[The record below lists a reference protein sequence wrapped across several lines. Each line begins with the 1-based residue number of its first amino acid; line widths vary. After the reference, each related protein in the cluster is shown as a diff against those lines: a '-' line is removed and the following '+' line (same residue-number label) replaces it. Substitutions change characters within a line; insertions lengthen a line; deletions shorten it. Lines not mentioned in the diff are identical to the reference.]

1 MATEVDKLILRIESD
16 MSQLRRDL
24 KKIEKQSAQSTQ
36 KVSKS
41 FATMGT
47 AIKATVGIVVASQ
60 VTRMGMSMV
69 ELASAVEEQ
78 TAKASVVFGNNF
90 GRISEDLENFGNTVG
105 RSTHE
110 LVNMASTVQ
119 DTFVPLGFARNEAS
133 DLSVQLTKLAVDV
146 ASFNNASDTET
157 MRAFQSAIVGNH
169 ETVRRFGI
177 VITEATLQQ
186 ELNRMGIRK
195 SMKEVTNAEKVQA
208 RLNLI
213 IAGTSDAHNDATRTA
228 DSFAN
233 RQKALNSAIEEFNVA
248 IITPLLPKLASFVGF
263 LTQIVNLLTFES
275 GEPSLTLELEDL
287 TEQLETA
294 KRELEDLLEQNF
306 GIKPENIF
314 GLGSAE
320 KKIQD
325 LEKQILDV
333 EKKIQEEERK
343 IDGVVTPKQP
353 INIGDPNRESLRPF
367 RERRFVDTADSSGFL
382 ELQKRIKV
390 LNELRLLQSD
400 YFSDLA
406 KGYQEEQEDLINSR
420 SINEDYL
427 SQLALGYEVAQGEAE
442 KLREIQDQLTDVAIK
457 GFDRMENAML
467 DFMDGTTQGFDG
479 LRDAMRFFLK
489 DIQRTILQMTVFN
502 KIKNN
507 IFGTDLPE
515 ATGGQIFDNIFGM
528 FTRASGGR
536 VQRGRPYLVGERG
549 AEMFVPNT
557 GGTIM
562 NNMNTRGIGGGTTVV
577 NQTINVDAGVS
588 QTVRA
593 EIINLLPVIKQD
605 TISSLLEAKRRGG
618 SFATALS

>member
-24 KKIEKQSAQSTQ
+24 KKSEKQSAQSTQ

-294 KRELEDLLEQNF
+294 KRELEDLLTQNF
-306 GIKPENIF
+306 GINPENIF

-320 KKIQD
+320 KKVED
-325 LEKQILDV
+325 LEKKILDV

-343 IDGVVTPKQP
+343 IDGVVTPKKS

-507 IFGTDLPE
+507 IFGTDLPT
-515 ATGGQIFDNIFGM
+515 ASGGQIFDNIFR
-528 FTRASGGR
+528 T
-536 VQRGRPYLVGERG
+536 
-549 AEMFVPNT
+549 
-557 GGTIM
+557 
-562 NNMNTRGIGGGTTVV
+562 
-577 NQTINVDAGVS
+577 
-588 QTVRA
+588 
-593 EIINLLPVIKQD
+593 
-605 TISSLLEAKRRGG
+605 
-618 SFATALS
+618 